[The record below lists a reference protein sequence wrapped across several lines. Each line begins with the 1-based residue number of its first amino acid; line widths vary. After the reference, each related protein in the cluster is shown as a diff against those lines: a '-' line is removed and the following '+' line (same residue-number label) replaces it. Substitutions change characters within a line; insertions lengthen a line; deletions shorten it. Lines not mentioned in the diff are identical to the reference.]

1 MKGYKKY
8 SKFIATVMLAAFL
21 LPQIA
26 WAQPYPDLRKGEVGT
41 IGDIFID
48 GLRVDDSSTILN
60 YAFTDGHIMVL
71 LEMYTDFLGY
81 DMNYDEN
88 SGSVI
93 VSEDGIEKWR
103 LHVDSK
109 TYYSDGKEK
118 QLTHPVCVYEN
129 ENKFVYV
136 PLELI
141 VNELNATVKWNGY
154 SEQEYK
160 NKYPYFETPLF
171 VNGIAMDSSSQI
183 RLYTANSEKEDLW
196 GKYNTDSWAKGMW
209 YIIMKTNG
217 LDPANVYLKPGE
229 MASQDALGWGYQL
242 LYSYS
247 TFNRE
252 DAIDTLTWLALQ
264 GHRLDFAMDA
274 EMFKSLSK
282 EEYNDWLAA
291 AEGMDKYMIP
301 YTMELANKWGD
312 RGILCWDMFRL
323 SHVAC
328 WAYHAGYITKGEAL
342 DYIEVAAN
350 VVKENFSSWD
360 EAVDNYLDGYAWWG
374 RIDVSQENSKYHKR
388 YQIYKN
394 AKADATTAK
403 MYFNDALFQ
412 QAVVGRAKNII
423 TCYID
428 NQFIQIRDDEG
439 KIYVD
444 ENSRTMVPLRTLAE
458 AMNFTV
464 KWDAADK
471 SITIENG
478 PKGTV
483 VFYMGSKAYTING
496 TSYNMDT
503 TAVSLPPGRIH
514 VPLRYVA
521 ESLEAEVHA
530 TKTAE
535 GMRVDIETK

>member
-1 MKGYKKY
+1 M
-8 SKFIATVMLAAFL
+8 
-21 LPQIA
+21 
-26 WAQPYPDLRKGEVGT
+26 R
-41 IGDIFID
+41 
-48 GLRVDDSSTILN
+48 
-60 YAFTDGHIMVL
+60 
-71 LEMYTDFLGY
+71 
-81 DMNYDEN
+81 
-88 SGSVI
+88 
-93 VSEDGIEKWR
+93 
-103 LHVDSK
+103 
-109 TYYSDGKEK
+109 
-118 QLTHPVCVYEN
+118 
-129 ENKFVYV
+129 
-136 PLELI
+136 
-141 VNELNATVKWNGY
+141 
-154 SEQEYK
+154 
-160 NKYPYFETPLF
+160 
-171 VNGIAMDSSSQI
+171 VNG
-183 RLYTANSEKEDLW
+183 EDPS
-196 GKYNTDSWAKGMW
+196 K
-209 YIIMKTNG
+209 I
-217 LDPANVYLKPGE
+217 YLNPGE
-229 MASQDALGWGYQL
+229 IAPYAAVHDGWQF

-247 TFNRE
+247 TYSRE
-252 DAIDTLTWLALQ
+252 EALDTLNWLAVM
-264 GHRLDFAMDA
+264 GHRSNFAMDA

-374 RIDVSQENSKYHKR
+374 RIDVSQEKSKYHKR

-478 PKGTV
+478 PKGAV
-483 VFYMGSKAYTING
+483 VFYMDSKAYTING
-496 TSYNMDT
+496 TRYNMDT

-521 ESLEAEVHA
+521 ESLGAEVHA

-535 GMRVDIETK
+535 SMRVDIETK